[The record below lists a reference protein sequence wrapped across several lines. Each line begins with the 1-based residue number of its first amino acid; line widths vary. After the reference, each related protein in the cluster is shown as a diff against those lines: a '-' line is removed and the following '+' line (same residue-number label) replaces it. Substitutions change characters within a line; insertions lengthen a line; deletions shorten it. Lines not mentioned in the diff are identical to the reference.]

1 MYMKYLS
8 FPCVCSVDTL
18 CVVDLKDGVR
28 HCKVVTLAEGT
39 SKASSLEV
47 ELRTSHAVGCVYYDS
62 CTITV

>member
-1 MYMKYLS
+1 MYIKYLS

-18 CVVDLKDGVR
+18 SVVDLKDGVR

-47 ELRTSHAVGCVYYDS
+47 ELPLMQWVVY
-62 CTITV
+62 IMTVVL

>member
-47 ELRTSHAVGCVYYDS
+47 ELPLMQWVVC
-62 CTITV
+62 IMTVVL